1 MKTLIIVALLT
12 ASTLTYSQD
21 TTKKDQME
29 EVQEKKDTTNVNP
42 SDKYTRVVVDESKM
56 NRENVKYTADFNLT
70 GQMLQ
75 SQATGI
81 NLGYFKDL
89 NNIIYL
95 SFFNLDTD
103 GHSWVDEELDDGY
116 MIEVALKHFTG
127 NSFYIRPSLYLRSQQ
142 FADDEEYD
150 TASNSYL
157 ATDITDYQTIGIGF
171 NIGNQWQWENFT
183 LGCNW
188 IGIRKDITTL
198 NKDGPGTDGYN
209 EVSAEL
215 LNFYLGASF

>member
-1 MKTLIIVALLT
+1 MFLTMALL
-12 ASTLTYSQD
+12 AVSTLTFSQSQE
-21 TTKKDQME
+21 KKDQME

-42 SDKYTRVVVDESKM
+42 NGKYTRVVVDESTM
-56 NRENVKYTADFNLT
+56 NRDGLKYTVDFNLT

-95 SFFNLDTD
+95 SFFNLDTNNY
-103 GHSWVDEELDDGY
+103 SWVDEELEDGY

-142 FADDEEYD
+142 LADDEDYD
-150 TASNSYL
+150 NATDSYL
-157 ATDITDYQTIGIGF
+157 ATDITDYQTVGIGF

-188 IGIRKDITTL
+188 IGIRKDITTID
-198 NKDGPGTDGYN
+198 KDGPGTDAYT
-209 EVSAEL
+209 EVTGEL